1 MKVIVGLGNPG
12 REYESTR
19 HNIGFL
25 VLDELAGRL
34 GVSFRRSW
42 RFPVLSAKGK
52 IGCEPVR
59 LVKPQTFMNRSG
71 QAVGPVLRREKGQTG
86 DLVVVFDDVALEW
99 GQLRVRAQGSAGG
112 HNGVQSVIDTQGD
125 SCFGRIRIG
134 IGPKPDSVSLSDYVL
149 GPFLGAERQNM
160 KDVVRRA
167 ADAVEMVCTAGIE
180 QAMNCFNRVQ
190 EQGEKN

>member
-12 REYESTR
+12 REYEMTR

-34 GVSFRRSW
+34 KVSFRRSW
-42 RFPVLSAKGK
+42 WSPVQKAKGP
-52 IGCEPVR
+52 IGSGAVR

-71 QAVGPVLRREKGQTG
+71 RAVGAELHRAGGKPG
-86 DLVVVFDDVALEW
+86 DLVVVFDDTALRW
-99 GQLRVRAQGSAGG
+99 GQLRVRAQGSSGG
-112 HNGVQSVIDTQGD
+112 HNGVQSVMDALGD
-125 SCFGRIRIG
+125 GAFVRIRIG

-149 GPFLGAERQNM
+149 GPFSDAEKQDL

-167 ADAVEMVCTAGIE
+167 ADAVQMVCTAGVE
-180 QAMNCFNRVQ
+180 QAMNCFNRV
-190 EQGEKN
+190 

>member
-12 REYESTR
+12 REYDMTR

-34 GVSFRRSW
+34 NLSFRRNW
-42 RFPVLSAKGK
+42 RFPVQTAKGL
-52 IGCEPVR
+52 IGQEAVR
-59 LVKPQTFMNRSG
+59 LVKLQTFMNRSG
-71 QAVGPVLRREKGQTG
+71 QAVGPVFRKESGTTG
-86 DLVVVFDDVALEW
+86 DLLVVFDDVALGW

-112 HNGVQSVIDTQGD
+112 HNGVQSVMDVLGD
-125 SCFGRIRIG
+125 SSFGRIRIG
-134 IGPKPDSVSLSDYVL
+134 IGPKPDSLSLSNYVL
-149 GPFLGAERQNM
+149 EPFSDAEQQSL

-180 QAMNCFNRVQ
+180 QAMNCFNRV
-190 EQGEKN
+190 

>member
-1 MKVIVGLGNPG
+1 VKVIVGLGNPG
-12 REYESTR
+12 REYEMTR

-34 GVSFRRSW
+34 NLSFRRNW
-42 RFPVLSAKGK
+42 WLPVQTAKGM
-52 IGCEPVR
+52 IGRETVR

-71 QAVGPVLRREKGQTG
+71 KAVGPVLRKANGQTG
-86 DLVVVFDDVALEW
+86 DLLVVFDDTALGW

-112 HNGVQSVIDTQGD
+112 HNGVQSVMDALGD
-125 SCFGRIRIG
+125 GAFGRIRIG

-149 GPFLGAERQNM
+149 GRFSDAERQNL

-167 ADAVEMVCTAGIE
+167 ADAVEMVCISGVE
-180 QAMNCFNRVQ
+180 QAMNCFNRA
-190 EQGEKN
+190 

>member
-1 MKVIVGLGNPG
+1 MKVIAGLGNPG
-12 REYESTR
+12 REYEMTR

-34 GVSFRRSW
+34 NLSFRRSW
-42 RFPVLSAKGK
+42 RVPAQTAKGE
-52 IGCEPVR
+52 IGRLPVR

-71 QAVGPVLRREKGQTG
+71 RAVSPALRQAGGRTD
-86 DLVVVFDDVALEW
+86 DLLVVFDDVALGW

-112 HNGVQSVIDTQGD
+112 HNGVQSIMDALGGGA
-125 SCFGRIRIG
+125 FGRIRIG

-149 GPFLGAERQNM
+149 GPFSDTERQNL

-180 QAMNCFNRVQ
+180 QTMNCFNR
-190 EQGEKN
+190 G

>member
-25 VLDELAGRL
+25 VLDELAERL
-34 GVSFRRSW
+34 GLSFRRSW
-42 RFPVLSAKGK
+42 WLPVQTAKGI
-52 IGCEPVR
+52 IGSETVR
-59 LVKPQTFMNRSG
+59 FVKPQTFMNRSG
-71 QAVGPVLRREKGQTG
+71 QAVGPVLRKEKGLAG
-86 DLVVVFDDVALEW
+86 DLLVVFDDVSLGW

-112 HNGVQSVIDTQGD
+112 HNGVQSVMDSLGD
-125 SCFGRIRIG
+125 CSFGRIRIG
-134 IGPKPDSVSLSDYVL
+134 IGPKPDSVSLSNYVL
-149 GPFLGAERQNM
+149 GPFSGTERQNM